1 MGQLTTN
8 HYHNI
13 LLQRLDLSLYLNSFY
28 WGSGYSQ
35 CLSHYNEV
43 YPFFPVLY
51 TRNFPIKNQVHKSS
65 SDTKKIIS
73 HAFWSVTAARLFLK
87 GLQYNPSKCLI
98 RLNVVKQHSK
108 LLSLA
113 ATVVEN
119 VLESHSFL
127 SFFRPKTI
135 QLYIRGVILIYD
147 SLKSLLIYEAV
158 KKSYIFSVNTSFNCY

>member
-35 CLSHYNEV
+35 CLSHNNEV

-65 SDTKKIIS
+65 SDTNKNHFS
-73 HAFWSVTAARLFLK
+73 CLLVSDSSRLFLK

-113 ATVVEN
+113 ANVVEN

-127 SFFRPKTI
+127 SFFRPKTT

-147 SLKSLLIYEAV
+147 SLKSLFDL
-158 KKSYIFSVNTSFNCY
+158 